1 MRIDGVTTSPGLI
14 VAGKTWTLA
23 SAADG
28 FWMVHVGWMVPG
40 ERQDTRPTP
49 WSRVDADDLTAVAAD
64 KRSRFIPWR
73 KIRSAHIRDHTT
85 RSGDSFP
92 VVRLRGPFVRRL
104 EFRNSDRATVE
115 VFFEPIADRI
125 S

>member
-1 MRIDGVTTSPGLI
+1 MTTPPGLI

-28 FWMVHVGWMVPG
+28 FWMVHVGWIVPG
-40 ERQDTRPTP
+40 ERQNARPTP

-64 KRSRFIPWR
+64 KRARFVPWR
-73 KIRSAHIRDHTT
+73 KIRSARIRVRT
-85 RSGDSFP
+85 GDTGTSFP
-92 VVRLRGPFVRRL
+92 VVHLRGPRVRRL
-104 EFRNSDRATVE
+104 ECRNSDLEAVE